1 MSAMTTSKIGL
12 PTVED
17 DERQASQI
25 LIRVIGAALVL
36 ALAWAAFFEL
46 DEITVGQG
54 KVIPTS
60 REQIIQSLDSGV
72 LSELLVREG
81 SAVEKGDVLLRID
94 SARSGAV
101 YREAREK
108 YMGLLA
114 LSSRLKAEAYN
125 MPLRFPQ
132 EISQEKDLIRQET
145 QAYEARRKALQE
157 SVRAL
162 EISLSATMREI
173 ALTAP
178 MVEQGVMSEVE
189 LLRLRRQQS
198 ELLGQRAER
207 QNRYI
212 TDANNELVR
221 VNTELSQ
228 TKENASAREDA
239 YLRTTITS
247 PMKGVVKNV
256 QITTVGGV
264 IQAGQPIMEIVPT
277 DDEMLVEAY
286 VKPAEVA
293 FLKQGQAAVVKLTA
307 YDFNK
312 YGGLD
317 GVVEFISPDT
327 LRNEKDRRP
336 GVPAELQEGLYRILV
351 RIKNAG
357 QVRHGQALTPT
368 PGMTATVEIK
378 TGQKTVLEYI
388 FRPLQSVT
396 TALRER

>member
-1 MSAMTTSKIGL
+1 MSALSSSKMGM

-17 DERQASQI
+17 DERKASQI
-25 LIRVIGAALVL
+25 LIRVIGISLLLALV
-36 ALAWAAFFEL
+36 WAAFFDL

-81 SAVEKGDVLLRID
+81 APVNKGDVLLRID

-101 YREAREK
+101 FREAREK
-108 YMGLLA
+108 YLGLLA
-114 LSSRLKAEAYN
+114 LSARLKAEAYN
-125 MPLRFPQ
+125 IPLSFPP
-132 EISQEKDLIRQET
+132 EIKDEKDLIKQET
-145 QAYEARRKALQE
+145 QAYEARRRALQE
-157 SVRAL
+157 SLRAL
-162 EISLSATMREI
+162 DISISATMREL
-173 ALTAP
+173 ALTEP
-178 MVEQGVMSEVE
+178 MVEKGVMSEVE
-189 LLRLRRQQS
+189 LLRLKRQQS

-221 VNTELSQ
+221 VNSELSQ

-239 YLRTTITS
+239 YLRTTVTS
-247 PMKGVVKNV
+247 PMKGIVKNV

-293 FLKQGQAAVVKLTA
+293 FLKVGQAAMVKLTA

-317 GVVEFISPDT
+317 GVIEFISPDT
-327 LRNEKDRRP
+327 LRDEKDRRP
-336 GVPAELQEGLYRILV
+336 GTPVELQEGLYRILV

-357 QVRHGQALTPT
+357 QVRNGQALTPT
-368 PGMTATVEIK
+368 PGMTASVEIR
-378 TGQKTVLEYI
+378 TGKKTVLEYI
-388 FRPLQSVT
+388 FRPLQSVS